1 MFVKFDNVT
10 AQETCTIST
19 CSPDGNRIVISVSN
33 DGAALLVRIDPV
45 STYTSD

>member
-33 DGAALLVRIDPV
+33 DGAALLVHIDPA
-45 STYTSD
+45 SAYSSE